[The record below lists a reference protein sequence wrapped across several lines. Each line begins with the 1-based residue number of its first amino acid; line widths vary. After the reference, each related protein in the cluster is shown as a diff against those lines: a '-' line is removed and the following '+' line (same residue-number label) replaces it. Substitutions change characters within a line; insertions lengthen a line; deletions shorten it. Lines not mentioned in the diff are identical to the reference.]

1 MTKNPEAQRRK
12 ALRRA
17 AEHEQRLRE
26 EATRP
31 LPKETLWALF
41 DYLNEALADG
51 CDHSLRLTTQFLAS
65 RDVAPES
72 VIPWLGSHG
81 GFCDCEVLFNVE
93 ERWGKP

>member
-1 MTKNPEAQRRK
+1 MTKNPEAQPRK
-12 ALRRA
+12 ALRKA

-26 EATRP
+26 EATLP

-41 DYLNEALADG
+41 DYLNDALADG

-65 RDVAPES
+65 NNVAPES
-72 VIPWLGSHG
+72 VIPWLGAHG

-93 ERWGKP
+93 ERWGTP

>member
-1 MTKNPEAQRRK
+1 MTENPEAQRRN
-12 ALRRA
+12 ASRTTVQP
-17 AEHEQRLRE
+17 EQRAS
-26 EATRP
+26 EATALP

-41 DYLNEALADG
+41 DYLNDVLADG

-65 RDVAPES
+65 QDVAPES
-72 VIPWLGSHG
+72 VIPWLGAHG

>member
-1 MTKNPEAQRRK
+1 MTEDPKSQRRK
-12 ALRRA
+12 ALHTT
-17 AEHEQRLRE
+17 AEPEQRAS
-26 EATRP
+26 EAAALP

-41 DYLNEALADG
+41 DYLNDTLADG

-65 RDVAPES
+65 HGVAPES
-72 VIPWLGSHG
+72 VIPWLGAHG

>member
-1 MTKNPEAQRRK
+1 MTKDPEAQRRK
-12 ALRRA
+12 AIREA
-17 AEHEQRLRE
+17 AEDEKRPLE
-26 EATRP
+26 EAALP

-65 RDVAPES
+65 RDVPPAS
-72 VIPWLGSHG
+72 VIPWLGAHG

-93 ERWGKP
+93 ERWGKQ

>member
-1 MTKNPEAQRRK
+1 MPKDPEAQRRK
-12 ALRRA
+12 AIREA
-17 AEHEQRLRE
+17 AVHEQRPLE
-26 EATRP
+26 EAAFP

-41 DYLNEALADG
+41 DYLNDALADG

-65 RDVAPES
+65 HDVAPES
-72 VIPWLGSHG
+72 VIPWLGAHG

>member
-1 MTKNPEAQRRK
+1 MTEDPKAQGRK
-12 ALRRA
+12 ALRRKV
-17 AEHEQRLRE
+17 EFEQRTSEKAAL
-26 EATRP
+26 P

-41 DYLNEALADG
+41 DHLNDALADG

-65 RDVAPES
+65 HGVAPES
-72 VIPWLGSHG
+72 VIPWLGAHG

>member
-1 MTKNPEAQRRK
+1 MTEDPKSHRRK
-12 ALRRA
+12 ALHA
-17 AEHEQRLRE
+17 TAKPEQRASK
-26 EATRP
+26 EAALP

-65 RDVAPES
+65 RDVVPEA
-72 VIPWLGSHG
+72 VIPWLGAHG

-93 ERWGKP
+93 ERWGKL